1 MIFKNI
7 MYLIIMLQG
16 QLNPDRKIAHRGNPY
31 QSPTSNG
38 RVRKGHISTQGF
50 ITPNSLGARIIDA
63 DRIRLLNSYD
73 IKILNEKTPLRPMP
87 PNQIEAYK
95 TLLPLG
101 ILQDRMSQFPFIANT
116 PGGFIYKKEAETIK
130 DDREAEH
137 IKQTE
142 GILDRIEAIQKAQI
156 NSKEIMFA

>member
-1 MIFKNI
+1 
-7 MYLIIMLQG
+7 MLQG

-101 ILQDRMSQFPFIANT
+101 ILQDRMSQFHLLLILPVDLFIKKKQKLLRMIEKQNT
-116 PGGFIYKKEAETIK
+116 
-130 DDREAEH
+130 
-137 IKQTE
+137 
-142 GILDRIEAIQKAQI
+142 
-156 NSKEIMFA
+156 